1 MTKPLVANPTFN
13 LALLLTTIIVCGI
26 LLFP

>member
-1 MTKPLVANPTFN
+1 MTKPLVTNPTFN
-13 LALLLTTIIVCGI
+13 LALLVTTIILCGI